1 LQEEAK
7 NPELESLEQT
17 LREELDKNIVEL
29 KYRLATEEEKALS
42 IHERK
47 FKRE

>member
-29 KYRLATEEEKALS
+29 KYRLATEEE
-42 IHERK
+42 
-47 FKRE
+47 